1 MGKSE
6 QTKAYIIE
14 KTAPLFN
21 RKGYAGTSLSDI
33 TEATKLTKGSIYGNF
48 ADKDE
53 VALAAFDHNMNR
65 VNSIVSNAIA
75 GRSSAKEKL
84 LAYADIYSN
93 YENYAFPA
101 GGCPLLNTAT
111 ESDDTH
117 PELRKKVAAA
127 INNWKKSIIQ
137 IIQKG
142 IENKEFAKGIS
153 PEQTALT
160 IIALIEGSIMIGKVT
175 GKPAYQSMI
184 MKSLRTYIEQL
195 K

>member
-14 KTAPLFN
+14 KTAPIFN

-53 VALAAFDHNMNR
+53 VALAAFDHNMDR
-65 VNSIVSNAIA
+65 VNSIVSNEIA
-75 GRSSAKEKL
+75 ACNSAKEKL

-93 YENYAFPA
+93 YENYAFPE
-101 GGCPLLNTAT
+101 GGCPLLNTGT

-127 INNWKKSIIQ
+127 INNWKKNLIQ

-160 IIALIEGSIMIGKVT
+160 IIALLEGSIMIGKVT
-175 GKPAYQSMI
+175 GKATYRSMI
-184 MKSLRTYIEQL
+184 MKSLKTYIEQL